1 MVGGVS
7 VMLWAADLAALLAT
21 GLAVVGRFPQ
31 IRRLAQTL
39 DRSGVSLAA
48 PAIGAVTEC
57 AWVGYT
63 GAAGLWAGVPAG
75 VLMVLANLTVA
86 MLVVGCGAAWRT
98 AITAAGLWAG
108 LLVVLSGYGGI
119 VLLGAALAGAY
130 FVQIVPAVWTVYRCA
145 LPSGVAA
152 ATWLV
157 AGVEMTLWAAYGLV
171 HANLAYTCLGLVG
184 LCASFLVLLRLTVAS
199 RVEGSSRLAAC
210 WDFSR

>member
-7 VMLWAADLAALLAT
+7 VMLWAADLAALLTT

-63 GAAGLWAGVPAG
+63 GAAGLWAG
-75 VLMVLANLTVA
+75 
-86 MLVVGCGAAWRT
+86 
-98 AITAAGLWAG
+98 

-130 FVQIVPAVWTVYRCA
+130 LVQIVPAVWTVYRCA

-152 ATWLV
+152 TTWLM
-157 AGVEMTLWAAYGLV
+157 AGAEMMLWAGYGLV